1 MDTNLVINEDLI
13 ASITAATVKAI
24 TSELVEPLQLTGGAV
39 ADKDITITNGH
50 AFKLTTYGQQIFDEC
65 LEIYPEPIY
74 FRGAAGMGK
83 SIIAKALAKAK
94 GLDMH
99 IVAGQDQMRL
109 GDAVGNMYPDK
120 DENGAPTIEWRDG
133 VITKAVR
140 SDSILLFEEIS
151 RAPQAVLDSMF
162 QLMDTD
168 NRSYHLMANNETVQ
182 VGSKFWILATG
193 NPVGSGYKTKSID
206 KALNDRFVAKYDFN
220 EPMAPE
226 REIIGEYMSDHLAD
240 GLMKFAADCR
250 NNKDT
255 FISTRD
261 LVKAARLISKPMFND
276 NPIRAIELAITSSY
290 DKLGAGMLA
299 IARQLVTTEP
309 AIEPAPE
316 PTPNTGEPMPEPVI
330 PNEVS
335 TVVAAWIESHS
346 NNTPRHAS
354 YGDMFHN
361 CKRGGFCQSERGFK
375 TRSRKDRN
383 GVIVWSAE
391 SLDSGKKLN
400 SIGIVQATNEHNC
413 DLMHG
418 DKQRWQSA
426 RCDHATYVAA
436 ALQVFGS

>member
-1 MDTNLVINEDLI
+1 MNTNLVVNEDLI

-24 TSELVEPLQLTGGAV
+24 TGELVEPLRATSGAI
-39 ADKDITITNGH
+39 ADKDITVTNGH
-50 AFKLTTYGQQIFDEC
+50 AFKLTPYGQQIFDEC

-168 NRSYHLMANNETVQ
+168 NRSYHLMANNETVE

-226 REIIGEYMSDHLAD
+226 REIIGEYMSCL
-240 GLMKFAADCR
+240 LY
-250 NNKDT
+250 T
-255 FISTRD
+255 SPSPRD
-261 LVKAARLISKPMFND
+261 
-276 NPIRAIELAITSSY
+276 
-290 DKLGAGMLA
+290 
-299 IARQLVTTEP
+299 
-309 AIEPAPE
+309 
-316 PTPNTGEPMPEPVI
+316 
-330 PNEVS
+330 
-335 TVVAAWIESHS
+335 
-346 NNTPRHAS
+346 
-354 YGDMFHN
+354 
-361 CKRGGFCQSERGFK
+361 
-375 TRSRKDRN
+375 
-383 GVIVWSAE
+383 
-391 SLDSGKKLN
+391 
-400 SIGIVQATNEHNC
+400 
-413 DLMHG
+413 
-418 DKQRWQSA
+418 
-426 RCDHATYVAA
+426 
-436 ALQVFGS
+436 